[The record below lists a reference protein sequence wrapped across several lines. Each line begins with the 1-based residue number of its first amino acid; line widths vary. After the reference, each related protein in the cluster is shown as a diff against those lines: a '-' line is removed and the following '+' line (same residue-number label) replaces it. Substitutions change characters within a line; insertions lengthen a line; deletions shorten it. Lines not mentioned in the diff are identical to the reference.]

1 MENKKILF
9 LSGTRADFG
18 KLKSLIS
25 ISQKSKTFDTSIFVT
40 GMHLQKKYGY
50 TVNEIEKSDF
60 KNIYKFENQTEET
73 SMDLT
78 LSKTIQGLSVY
89 VKQNKPDLI
98 IVHGD
103 RVEALAGAI
112 VGSLNN
118 ILVGHIEGGEVS
130 GTIDELIR
138 HSVSKMSHIHFV
150 SNMESKT
157 RLIQMGELESNIYEI
172 GSPDIDIMLST
183 KLPSIEKAKNRYE
196 IPFEKY
202 AIFMFH
208 PVTTETEYIEKQ
220 ANELVNSILE
230 DEGNYIV
237 IYPNNDMGSSDII
250 KAISRLENNKRFR
263 IFPSLRFEYF
273 LTFLKNCQFIIG
285 NSSAGIREAPYYQKA
300 SIDLG
305 SRQKNRAKNKSII
318 SCEFD
323 KTEILNAIK
332 HSQNLSDFES
342 PSDFGQGK
350 SDQLFY
356 KIISEKSFWKI
367 NCQKA
372 FKDHKLAK

>member
-18 KLKSLIS
+18 KLKSLIT

-138 HSVSKMSHIHFV
+138 HSVTKMSHIHFV
-150 SNMESKT
+150 SNMEAKT
-157 RLIQMGELESNIYEI
+157 RLIQMGELESNIFEI

-208 PVTTETEYIEKQ
+208 PVTTETERIEKQ
-220 ANELVNSILE
+220 ANELVNAVLE

-350 SDQLFY
+350 SNQLFY

-367 NCQKA
+367 NCQKS